1 VALPIF
7 ASRGSSATTLKMV
20 ADAAGVSIGLVQHHF
35 GTKKGLVRAVDQ
47 RAFDVLGAAMG
58 APLPR
63 PPDEAVT
70 EVGQRVTS
78 LIADYP
84 AAVDYLGRALI
95 EGNPPGDAMF
105 DALVRIGL
113 GQWSELAEQQAT
125 RPDLDIT
132 WAALNPLVLVLG
144 AVILRRHTERQLPEP
159 FPSPRQL
166 HRWAEAVNGL
176 LRAGQL
182 HN

>member
-1 VALPIF
+1 MF

-70 EVGQRVTS
+70 EVGRRVTS

-84 AAVDYLGRALI
+84 AVVDYLGRALI
-95 EGNPPGDAMF
+95 EGNPPGMPCSTLWF
-105 DALVRIGL
+105 GSGWVSGGSSRSSRPRGL
-113 GQWSELAEQQAT
+113 ILTS
-125 RPDLDIT
+125 
-132 WAALNPLVLVLG
+132 LG
-144 AVILRRHTERQLPEP
+144 PH
-159 FPSPRQL
+159 
-166 HRWAEAVNGL
+166 
-176 LRAGQL
+176 
-182 HN
+182 